1 MIRHIVEPFPSTFS
15 HPGVNV
21 PVTAFGHFQHDI
33 GRARAIVAHAGP
45 LPHGTPAQELLRGDL
60 WRSAWMFGV
69 GALDAYFCD
78 AYTDIVAAT
87 IIAKSRYAALA
98 LPDFFLDI
106 RFPVRAILEPY
117 ANNMNWRWRMAARKM
132 MERENVL
139 SLATVQTL
147 FNKFF
152 RNGQRFFRD
161 LLPAWIAH
169 PDGRRRVFGIT
180 AARFNALPVNQQ
192 SQAIAVAQ
200 GRLEERFREIF
211 QRRHDCIH
219 NCDRPRVKPQRLTSP
234 GVVLHVLEDSEFLVR
249 RCDEHINREFRQFL
263 LGTGCPTAIV
273 GQVGY

>member
-1 MIRHIVEPFPSTFS
+1 LPGTAFS
-15 HPGVNV
+15 H
-21 PVTAFGHFQHDI
+21 FQQDI
-33 GRARAIVAHAGP
+33 SRARAIVAHADA
-45 LPHGTPAQELLRGDL
+45 LPHGTAAQELLRGDL

-87 IIAKSRYAALA
+87 IIAKSRQETLV
-98 LPDFFLDI
+98 LPDFFHDI

-117 ANNMNWRWRMAARKM
+117 ANNINWRWRMAARKM

-139 SLATVQTL
+139 SLTSVQTL

-152 RNGQRFFRD
+152 RTGRKFFRD
-161 LLPAWIAH
+161 LLPSWIVH

-180 AARFNALPVNQQ
+180 ATRFNALPVNQRG
-192 SQAIAVAQ
+192 QAVADAQ
-200 GRLEERFREIF
+200 GRLEERYREIF

-219 NCDRPRVKPQRLTSP
+219 NCDRPRVKPQPLTSAD
-234 GVVLHVLEDSEFLVR
+234 VVMRVLEDVEFLVC
-249 RCDEHINREFRQFL
+249 RCDEHIDLEFRQFL
-263 LGTGCPTAIV
+263 LSTGCSAAVV